1 TKEERG
7 LDFLSKKGARLLC
20 HAITLEQRKTDFHP
34 AIFEKDRSF
43 LGILQAYILT
53 ETEKVD
59 CAEQGPS
66 EECYII
72 YRNAF
77 GKEKGISRLIE
88 SCWHCYRNQGWVYFL
103 LVLCPFAAEWSPL
116 QLKDTFLGDQ
126 PMTFVSIPLV
136 VSCLKE
142 LINSSTAA
150 GHLPSSAITLEAI
163 KCALSGKGL
172 NLVNTDTG
180 WFYYLVFFRFT
191 FSEAVEDIIYNY
203 RKVEPSNESKCLAL
217 AQVVY
222 GQSGTHK
229 NVALCLYKWDALG
242 QIILLDTICTLEDW
256 NKIAVSCAE
265 NKHEKLSEKIV
276 LILTYQDGVFEDLPL
291 EGEKGARIM
300 EHVFRWYFCV
310 TTEGALRA
318 VKRRIL
324 LALRE
329 PR

>member
-1 TKEERG
+1 MARAAAGRPRVRPRSDGSAATCSQNGGSPKGRRAAPHG
-7 LDFLSKKGARLLC
+7 TLCKKGARLLC

-116 QLKDTFLGDQ
+116 QLKDTFLGAQ

-172 NLVNTDTG
+172 NLVNT
-180 WFYYLVFFRFT
+180 FT

-217 AQVVY
+217 AQVAY
-222 GQSGTHK
+222 
-229 NVALCLYKWDALG
+229 DALG

-300 EHVFRWYFCV
+300 EHVFR
-310 TTEGALRA
+310 
-318 VKRRIL
+318 
-324 LALRE
+324 
-329 PR
+329 

>member
-1 TKEERG
+1 MAARRKGVAPRRTGQLLNKGGKRFRLCVRKVLGCYATLSRWSREK
-7 LDFLSKKGARLLC
+7 LTSIPPFLRR
-20 HAITLEQRKTDFHP
+20 TEV
-34 AIFEKDRSF
+34 F
-43 LGILQAYILT
+43 LGSLQAYILT

-88 SCWHCYRNQGWVYFL
+88 SCWHCYRNQGWVCFQ
-103 LVLCPFAAEWSPL
+103 LVLCPFAAEWHPL
-116 QLKDTFLGDQ
+116 QWL
-126 PMTFVSIPLV
+126 
-136 VSCLKE
+136 
-142 LINSSTAA
+142 
-150 GHLPSSAITLEAI
+150 
-163 KCALSGKGL
+163 
-172 NLVNTDTG
+172 
-180 WFYYLVFFRFT
+180 T

-217 AQVVY
+217 AQVAY

-229 NVALCLYKWDALG
+229 NSAEPCVLTSSSAPTGMRVTVSDLKAPPACPHTQDALG
-242 QIILLDTICTLEDW
+242 QIILNDTICTLEDW

-300 EHVFRWYFCV
+300 GHVFRWYFCV

-329 PR
+329 PQ